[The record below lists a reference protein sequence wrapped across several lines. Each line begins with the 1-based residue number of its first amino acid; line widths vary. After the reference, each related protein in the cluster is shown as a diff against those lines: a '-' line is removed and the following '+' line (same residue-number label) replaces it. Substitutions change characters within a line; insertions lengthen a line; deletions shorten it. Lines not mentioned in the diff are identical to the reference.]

1 MNLQAKISY
10 VQEVLGD
17 LIGLKLERLSR
28 GKTLRQVMHAAI
40 ARGEE
45 PKGYRPDFIADTSH
59 ELVQFLLQRCEKF
72 NMEHVDDMASVA
84 DILDVLSTTKKL
96 FENGV

>member
-1 MNLQAKISY
+1 MELQAKITY

-17 LIGLKLERLSR
+17 LIGSKLERLSR

-45 PKGYRPDFIADTSH
+45 PKGYRPDFITDTSR
-59 ELVQFLLQRCEKF
+59 ELAQFLLQRCERF
-72 NMEHVDDMASVA
+72 NLEYVDDMASVA
-84 DILDVLSTTKKL
+84 DMLDILSTTKKL
-96 FENGV
+96 FQGVT